1 VKIEAAFG
9 DMPLAALEDP
19 RARGEFK
26 KWRDQWAD
34 KPRTADYAWM
44 VLARTISW
52 GKDRGRVR
60 TNPCERGGRIY
71 RSDRSEIVWTEADIG
86 RFMAVAPDHLKVA
99 LLMGLWTGQRIGDLR
114 TVTWSA
120 YDGEFIRLKQSKT
133 GRRVAIRVGAPLK
146 AVLDALP
153 RRAVTILTTEKG
165 TSWTHF
171 GFQSSWRK
179 AVAEAGLGDLHFHDL
194 RGSAVSRLAEAGCT
208 EAEIASIT
216 GHALH
221 EVGKMI
227 DRYLKRSEKLAEAA
241 ILKLE
246 SRTIQD
252 QTL

>member
-146 AVLDALP
+146 AV
-153 RRAVTILTTEKG
+153 
-165 TSWTHF
+165 
-171 GFQSSWRK
+171 
-179 AVAEAGLGDLHFHDL
+179 
-194 RGSAVSRLAEAGCT
+194 
-208 EAEIASIT
+208 
-216 GHALH
+216 
-221 EVGKMI
+221 
-227 DRYLKRSEKLAEAA
+227 
-241 ILKLE
+241 
-246 SRTIQD
+246 
-252 QTL
+252 